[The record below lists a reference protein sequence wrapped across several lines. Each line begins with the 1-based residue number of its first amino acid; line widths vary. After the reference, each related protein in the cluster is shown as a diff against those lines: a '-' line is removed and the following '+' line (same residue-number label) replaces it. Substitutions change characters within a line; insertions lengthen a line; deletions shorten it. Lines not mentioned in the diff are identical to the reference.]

1 MLDGAAGKLKYDVTL
16 TRGSG
21 NEWRNDGDPYLLTA
35 RFSTAMNHWY
45 NLGLTVV
52 AGRALAGQ
60 WV

>member
-35 RFSTAMNHWY
+35 RFSTDDESLVQPRFDGCCRASS
-45 NLGLTVV
+45 
-52 AGRALAGQ
+52 GRAVG
-60 WV
+60 